1 MPLQSIER
9 LTDDVTLG
17 LWRITEQADDL
28 PWPTGVDLSGYH
40 GGRLVEKLVTYA
52 LLHALT
58 GRIDMTIGYLP
69 SGKPFVDGMAVSI
82 SHTKGWAALV
92 LSETHNVAVDIEYW
106 ADRVSRVASRFMR
119 VDEDGSSLASQLVC
133 WSAKETVYKFFS
145 DDQLAFSEMRMSGF
159 QPSRCGVLHMDNL
172 RRAQVLPVDYRIT
185 ADYVLTWA
193 VG

>member
-9 LTDDVTLG
+9 LTDDVKLG

-58 GRIDMTIGYLP
+58 GRIDLTIGYLP

-106 ADRVSRVASRFMR
+106 SDRVSRVVSRFMR

-133 WSAKETVYKFFS
+133 WSAKETVYKFYS
-145 DDQLAFSEMRMSGF
+145 DDQLAFSEMRMSGL
-159 QPSRCGVLHMDNL
+159 QPSRCGVLDMDNL